1 MNTLTKKTKAA
12 IAVATA
18 GMLSVGGAAAFAY
31 WSTTGSGTGGATA
44 SAGNG
49 VVTLHANFTPGIAPG
64 TSEQVTYTADNA
76 NASSTV
82 VGALTAS
89 VSTSNPQCDASWFTV
104 TADTANVRVGANT
117 QGTQV
122 GAGTLAFLDTADN
135 QDACK
140 TATITITVT
149 SN

>member
-12 IAVATA
+12 LAVATA

-31 WSTTGSGTGGATA
+31 WTTTGSGSGAASA

-49 VVTLHANFTPGIAPG
+49 LVTLHATFNAGLTPGQS
-64 TSEQVTYTADNA
+64 TSVAYTADNA
-76 NASSTV
+76 NDSSTV
-82 VGALTAS
+82 VGTLTPS
-89 VSTSNPQCDASWFTV
+89 VSTSDANCLPTWFTV
-104 TADTANVRVGANT
+104 TAKSASATVPGKSSGTSVGS
-117 QGTQV
+117 
-122 GAGTLAFLDTADN
+122 GTLTFNDSAAN

-140 TATITITVT
+140 SATITVNVT